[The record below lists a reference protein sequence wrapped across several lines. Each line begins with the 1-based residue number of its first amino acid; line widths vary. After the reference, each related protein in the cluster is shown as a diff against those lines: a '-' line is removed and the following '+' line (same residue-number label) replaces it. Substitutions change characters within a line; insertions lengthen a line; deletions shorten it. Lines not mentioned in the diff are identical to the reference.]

1 MRCGLVGLMTVVC
14 ALGGCAEG
22 ASRPTLVDAGG
33 AGRDASPVGPAV
45 DGGVGARP
53 DAGPTGLDGSL
64 GSPDAAILD
73 AAIPDA
79 SGAPDAG
86 APSEDAGATPDA
98 GASPDAGGAMDAGA
112 PSVDAGPGCTSATTC
127 AGARDVGAV
136 TGDEGATALEASGS
150 GAEWLAVTVRDTGST
165 WNADSTIRATLTL
178 HSLGETDY
186 DLVVFRAAASMT
198 PMVRECVANETS
210 SARPVGEVDRIE
222 LSWPDVTNGLFASDG
237 DGRILSVLVRHA
249 AGPCDGPWRLEVS
262 GNR

>member
-79 SGAPDAG
+79 
-86 APSEDAGATPDA
+86 
-98 GASPDAGGAMDAGA
+98 
-112 PSVDAGPGCTSATTC
+112 
-127 AGARDVGAV
+127 
-136 TGDEGATALEASGS
+136 
-150 GAEWLAVTVRDTGST
+150 
-165 WNADSTIRATLTL
+165 
-178 HSLGETDY
+178 
-186 DLVVFRAAASMT
+186 
-198 PMVRECVANETS
+198 
-210 SARPVGEVDRIE
+210 
-222 LSWPDVTNGLFASDG
+222 
-237 DGRILSVLVRHA
+237 
-249 AGPCDGPWRLEVS
+249 
-262 GNR
+262 